1 MDNTDT
7 PVFNHPG
14 LKMLIAL
21 NASGKH
27 IYGGT
32 VSHEEVARRR
42 KANKVARNQ
51 RKVNRQRGK

>member
-1 MDNTDT
+1 MDNI
-7 PVFNHPG
+7 NHPG

-27 IYGGT
+27 IYAGT
-32 VSHEEVARRR
+32 VPPEEVARRR

-51 RKVNRQRGK
+51 NKVNRKKRK